1 MQGFG
6 AHDYYPLHM
15 VSWNY
20 RILGRS
26 QCGFRKYCSTTDHLV
41 SLEQHLRDA
50 FAQRQQAVG
59 IFFDW
64 EKASETTWQYGWPQ
78 RQAVCFLC
86 QNISG
91 PQNQSQNWDH
101 TLTKSTQRKVFQ
113 QVVSLLWHALHW
125 RSMSCPLVLPRTS
138 SELCSWMTWQ
148 FIFVNAI
155 KIHLQQ
161 AVNAIQEW
169 ATGNVFK
176 FAAQKCKDI
185 LFSAPRSRVQ
195 RTPAIRIGN
204 KFLSVEESTKFPR
217 TVVGLAPFLYKGH
230 QCAKDTLQGGSEPS
244 PSGRSLEIP
253 EITWRLVWG
262 ARQV

>member
-1 MQGFG
+1 MSEYLRTAESESELGPYSDEVHPEEGVPTGGVIAVTCF
-6 AHDYYPLHM
+6 ALKVNELPSCIAKDIFRALFVDDLAIHF
-15 VSWNY
+15 
-20 RILGRS
+20 RGRS
-26 QCGFRKYCSTTDHLV
+26 L
-41 SLEQHLRDA
+41 
-50 FAQRQQAVG
+50 
-59 IFFDW
+59 
-64 EKASETTWQYGWPQ
+64 
-78 RQAVCFLC
+78 
-86 QNISG
+86 
-91 PQNQSQNWDH
+91 
-101 TLTKSTQRKVFQ
+101 
-113 QVVSLLWHALHW
+113 
-125 RSMSCPLVLPRTS
+125 
-138 SELCSWMTWQ
+138 
-148 FIFVNAI
+148 NAI

-253 EITWRLVWG
+253 EIT
-262 ARQV
+262 